1 MPDFAHFFPLVEVYQ
16 IDGKLHEER
25 VDRLAR
31 ADPQPFTRFQPL
43 MLEQSRAPLSAGI
56 RHIRGGGQHRVAGLI
71 ANADFQI
78 GRVAR

>member
-1 MPDFAHFFPLVEVYQ
+1 MPHLADFLLLVEVNQ

-43 MLEQSRAPLSAGI
+43 MLEEAGAPLSAGI
-56 RHIRGGGQHRVAGLI
+56 RHIRGGG
-71 ANADFQI
+71 
-78 GRVAR
+78 